1 MAQASSSSG
10 SLRPAWTLSQY
21 FFLYTGLDLFII
33 IIGIRVVHHNYPE
46 SEWIYSPMMLHFD
59 EFLWHFDEFCG
70 ILMKFVQFDEFCE
83 NQPSGSNP
91 TNQMA
96 TAILAQA
103 QRGETC

>member
-1 MAQASSSSG
+1 
-10 SLRPAWTLSQY
+10 
-21 FFLYTGLDLFII
+21 
-33 IIGIRVVHHNYPE
+33 
-46 SEWIYSPMMLHFD
+46 MMLHFD